1 MAAEAEKM
9 ILCEKLLALNAV
21 EGEKM
26 VLAAEKV
33 GVANTV
39 WYSCRRIPAV
49 TLAKNLID
57 HGKLGKV

>member
-1 MAAEAEKM
+1 M